1 MVDKD
6 KLLYLAVN
14 STVVKNE
21 LPAGDD
27 QTRSVTISGYAST
40 NDIDRQGD
48 VVPVSVWEKGMT
60 NYLKNPVILAFHN
73 HDNPVGRMVDHRVDS
88 KGLWIKARISSAAT
102 NVFQLVSDGVLTAF
116 SIGFRIVDAEYN
128 QATEL
133 FVVKEL
139 ELHEISVVSV
149 PANQNTLFSL
159 EKAFDS
165 AAQYQSFKMQFAPN
179 SESAKG
185 LESSTEA
192 ESKPTSKEWKMSPE
206 EIKQVLADAAKQ
218 AAEDTTK
225 AILAQQEQAR
235 KEKAAKEAA
244 EAELEAKIKAAVA
257 STVEVGQSGAEKLLA
272 EVEKRFAEQADQ
284 SRSAIAG
291 LEAALREKASELE
304 AINRSKMTFADR
316 ANNEGVSYQDKEKAI
331 LLARMSNKSV
341 EDTKFG
347 RDLVQKYNGSQP
359 GAHLPTSTWELEVSM
374 NMEAEVRR
382 RLVAA
387 PLFRQIQM
395 QTNVMKI
402 PVNPEAGTATWIAG
416 GSFGGPPGTLGAAG
430 PSAGSN
436 ATHSLKEVTLS
447 AYKVATNEYLA
458 YEEEE
463 DSLLAVMPVVRD
475 AMIRR
480 VARAIDRAVLRG
492 SNNAGGTTDPIS
504 GLATLATGTN
514 VSVTGTGGLVNVAS
528 LRTLRKNIGVW
539 GLNPADVVYIVN
551 SSVYYAL
558 LEDDKFQT
566 MNQVGPQATL
576 LTGQI
581 GQIGNSPV
589 LVSGELG
596 DPATVAGNT
605 NANCGAICVAP
616 GNFLIGNQ
624 RGLRVDTQELVETQR
639 RVMVASMRTGFVQ
652 VTDNLGAGVSK
663 LIYV

>member
-6 KLLYLAVN
+6 KLLYLQVSN
-14 STVVKNE
+14 TVIKSE
-21 LPAGDD
+21 LPAGTEDENA
-27 QTRSVTISGYAST
+27 SVTISGYAST

-48 VVPVSVWEKGMT
+48 VVPVSVWEKGMA
-60 NYLKNPVILAFHN
+60 NYLKNPVILAFHK
-73 HDNPVGRMVDHRVDS
+73 HDVPVGRMIDHRVDS

-102 NVFQLVSDGVLTAF
+102 EVFNLVRDGILTAF

-165 AAQYQSFKMQFAPN
+165 ATQYQSFKMQFAPN

-206 EIKQVLADAAKQ
+206 EIKQVLADAARQ
-218 AAEDTTK
+218 AAEDATK
-225 AILAQQEQAR
+225 AVLAQQEQAR

-272 EVEKRFAEQADQ
+272 EVEKRFADQAEQ

-291 LEAALREKASELE
+291 LEAALKEKAVELE
-304 AINRSKMTFADR
+304 VIQRSKMTFAD
-316 ANNEGVSYQDKEKAI
+316 NKVSEGITYADKEKAV
-331 LLARMSNKSV
+331 LLARMSNKNID
-341 EDTKFG
+341 DTTFG
-347 RDLVQKYNGSQP
+347 RGLVQKYNGSQP
-359 GAHLPTSTWELEVSM
+359 GTHLPTATWELEVSM

-402 PVNPEAGTATWIAG
+402 PVNPEAGSATWIAG
-416 GSFGGPPGTLGAAG
+416 TNFGGAPASLGAAG
-430 PSAGSN
+430 PSAGN
-436 ATHSLKEVTLS
+436 TANHALKELTLS

-463 DSLLAVMPVVRD
+463 DALLAIMPVVRD

-480 VARAIDRAVLRG
+480 VARAIDRAILRG
-492 SNNAGGTTDPIS
+492 DAQAADPIS
-504 GLATLATGTN
+504 GLAKLATGTN
-514 VSVTGTGGLVNVAS
+514 VSVTGVGGLVNVAS
-528 LRTLRKNIGVW
+528 LRTMRKNIGVW

-558 LEDDKFQT
+558 LEDEKFQT

-596 DPATVAGNT
+596 DPATVAGTT

>member
-1 MVDKD
+1 
-6 KLLYLAVN
+6 
-14 STVVKNE
+14 
-21 LPAGDD
+21 
-27 QTRSVTISGYAST
+27 
-40 NDIDRQGD
+40 
-48 VVPVSVWEKGMT
+48 
-60 NYLKNPVILAFHN
+60 
-73 HDNPVGRMVDHRVDS
+73 
-88 KGLWIKARISSAAT
+88 
-102 NVFQLVSDGVLTAF
+102 
-116 SIGFRIVDAEYN
+116 
-128 QATEL
+128 
-133 FVVKEL
+133 
-139 ELHEISVVSV
+139 
-149 PANQNTLFSL
+149 
-159 EKAFDS
+159 
-165 AAQYQSFKMQFAPN
+165 
-179 SESAKG
+179 
-185 LESSTEA
+185 
-192 ESKPTSKEWKMSPE
+192 MSPE
-206 EIKQVLADAAKQ
+206 EIKQVLADAARQ
-218 AAEDTTK
+218 AAEDATK
-225 AILAQQEQAR
+225 AVLAQQEQAR

-272 EVEKRFAEQADQ
+272 EVEKRFADQAEQ

-291 LEAALREKASELE
+291 LEAALKEKAVELE
-304 AINRSKMTFADR
+304 VIQRSKMTFAD
-316 ANNEGVSYQDKEKAI
+316 NKVSEGITYADKEKAV
-331 LLARMSNKSV
+331 LLARMSNKNID
-341 EDTKFG
+341 DTTFG
-347 RDLVQKYNGSQP
+347 RGLVQKYNGSQP
-359 GAHLPTSTWELEVSM
+359 GTHLPTATWELEVSM

-402 PVNPEAGTATWIAG
+402 PVNPEAGSATWIAG
-416 GSFGGPPGTLGAAG
+416 TNFGGAPASLGAAG
-430 PSAGSN
+430 PSAGN
-436 ATHSLKEVTLS
+436 TANHALKELTLS

-463 DSLLAVMPVVRD
+463 DALLAIMPVVRD

-480 VARAIDRAVLRG
+480 VARAIDRAILRG
-492 SNNAGGTTDPIS
+492 DAQAADPIS
-504 GLATLATGTN
+504 GLAKLATGTN
-514 VSVTGTGGLVNVAS
+514 VSVTGVGGLVNVAS
-528 LRTLRKNIGVW
+528 LRTMRKNIGVW

-558 LEDDKFQT
+558 LEDEKFQT

-596 DPATVAGNT
+596 DPATVAGTT